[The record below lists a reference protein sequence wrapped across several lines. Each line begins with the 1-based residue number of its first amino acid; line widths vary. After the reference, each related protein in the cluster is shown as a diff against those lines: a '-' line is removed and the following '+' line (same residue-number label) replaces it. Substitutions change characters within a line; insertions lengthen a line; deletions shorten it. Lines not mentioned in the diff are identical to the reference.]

1 MLIESVLH
9 AQLLSR
15 VTTPASCPLSLP
27 SISPPLPTQRIHIAG
42 NHRISHIRSYH
53 QIASSSSA
61 DMPDTQSGDKRI
73 IALHEATSAK
83 IDAISAQMSQTSA
96 QITRLGQDPSD
107 FKSGLARAQT
117 SLSLRINNAENR
129 LLAAIA
135 DANAPT
141 DASTSLKAG

>member
-1 MLIESVLH
+1 MLIESLLH

-83 IDAISAQMSQTSA
+83 IDAISAQMSQISVQT
-96 QITRLGQDPSD
+96 TRLDQDLHEWRGD
-107 FKSGLARAQT
+107 LARAET
-117 SLSLRINNAENR
+117 TISLRVSNAENR

-135 DANAPT
+135 DANT
-141 DASTSLKAG
+141 SSDASTSLRAG